1 MLHHIQHPIYS
12 SAKATKSLLY
22 DIWCPNCRPRKLE
35 KRMMTKSLME
45 GKKNPVSTLKTKPS
59 SLFCLASKD
68 FIAQSSDPLCNTGI
82 EQTPQ
87 HSFDTIHSSSLEKS
101 LMSYQNLLTPHPA
114 LLHRDSFPQKD
125 KGAFPK
131 LG

>member
-1 MLHHIQHPIYS
+1 MLHHIQHPRYS

-22 DIWCPNCRPRKLE
+22 NIWCPNCRPRKLG

-45 GKKNPVSTLKTKPS
+45 GKKNPVSTDKTKPS

-68 FIAQSSDPLCNTGI
+68 FIAQSSDPFCNAGI

-87 HSFDTIHSSSLEKS
+87 HSFDTVHSSSLEKS
-101 LMSYQNLLTPHPA
+101 LMSYQNLLIPT
-114 LLHRDSFPQKD
+114 LCYCTET
-125 KGAFPK
+125 AFPK
-131 LG
+131 RIKELFLN